1 MRLNTYNLIE
11 LPICQCPGD
20 ADSWR
25 LGRADA
31 NIIPFHNQEMVQEV
45 GKVVPDYAGRLSS
58 SSFLVPTFPVSV
70 LDVQVM
76 GTADTA
82 AIAGQL
88 IQLVSR

>member
-1 MRLNTYNLIE
+1 MLE
-11 LPICQCPGD
+11 LPLCQFPGD

-31 NIIPFHNQEMVQEV
+31 NIIPFHNQETVQEV

-76 GTADTA
+76 GTADIADTA
-82 AIAGQL
+82 AIDRQL
-88 IQLVSR
+88 MQLVSR

>member
-1 MRLNTYNLIE
+1 M
-11 LPICQCPGD
+11 PGD

-31 NIIPFHNQEMVQEV
+31 NIIPFHNQETVQEV

-70 LDVQVM
+70 LDVQV
-76 GTADTA
+76 
-82 AIAGQL
+82 IKEQL
-88 IQLVSR
+88 RYS

>member
-1 MRLNTYNLIE
+1 MLE
-11 LPICQCPGD
+11 LPLCQCRGD

-31 NIIPFHNQEMVQEV
+31 NIIPFHNQETVQEV

-82 AIAGQL
+82 DAAVIDGPL
-88 IQLVSR
+88 IQLQ